1 MGGPRAPHQLT
12 AQNESGMDA
21 PLVLRRAVRAIRRMR
36 PLIALLAGL
45 LLVAPAS
52 AGPGSDLRAVI
63 ARAEQ
68 LRGLKTTHPLAVS
81 TLDAAGLRRV
91 VLRELARERRPRSD
105 AAWDDALHLL
115 GVLKADQRLE
125 QVERSELTGQVA
137 GLYVPATGRL
147 YVLGSAGGSAP
158 RSVIAH
164 EVTHALQDEHF
175 HLTRGAF
182 ASHPADRD
190 GGLAA
195 QALAEGDATD
205 VQSRYVAALSP
216 GELIGELM
224 RMLGSLP
231 SDASGGSIP
240 YLRRELLYPYTA
252 GQEFVR
258 ALRARGGQRLLD
270 RAFRHPPRTTAA
282 VLDPARY
289 LAGDPPARAVVLPA
303 ATYDLVTT
311 FGAEDLIALTGDN
324 GLARGWLG
332 GRLGVGPRGLEL
344 RLLTRGAAAV
354 AAALERALPA
364 RAAVAFRG
372 QLVCVRILRTESSG
386 RRLSCR

>member
-1 MGGPRAPHQLT
+1 M
-12 AQNESGMDA
+12 
-21 PLVLRRAVRAIRRMR
+21 
-36 PLIALLAGL
+36 
-45 LLVAPAS
+45 
-52 AGPGSDLRAVI
+52 
-63 ARAEQ
+63 
-68 LRGLKTTHPLAVS
+68 
-81 TLDAAGLRRV
+81 
-91 VLRELARERRPRSD
+91 RELASERHPRSD

-115 GVLKADQRLE
+115 GVLKPDQRLE

-137 GLYVPATGRL
+137 GLYVPASGRL
-147 YVLGSAGGSAP
+147 YVLGSPAASAP

-182 ASHPADRD
+182 APHPADHD
-190 GGLAA
+190 GELAA
-195 QALAEGDATD
+195 QALVEGDATD

-216 GELIGELM
+216 GELIGELA
-224 RMLGSLP
+224 RTLGSLP
-231 SDASGGSIP
+231 SDAAGGSIP
-240 YLRRELLYPYTA
+240 YLQRELLYPYTA

-258 ALRARGGQRLLD
+258 ALRAHGGQRLLD

-303 ATYDLVTT
+303 ATYALVTT
-311 FGAEDLIALTGDN
+311 FGAEDLIALTGEN
-324 GLARGWLG
+324 ALARSWLG

-344 RLLTRGAAAV
+344 RLLTRAAAAA
-354 AAALERALPA
+354 AAALKHALPA

-372 QLVCVRILRTESSG
+372 RMVCVRILRTGSSVQ
-386 RRLSCR
+386 RLSCR